1 MKSYKTLLFALA
13 AIVMQFAVACN
24 NDDPQPT
31 PQPEPPTP
39 EQPQPLTESHTLVI
53 FMQGN
58 NGLAEF
64 MDSNLQRILA
74 AYYDIP
80 EGDFRILVFYD
91 RGNYTRLTELYMNDG
106 MAKQR
111 LIEEYDTSTS
121 TVDKAFIES
130 VLARVKEEAPAD
142 IYGLI
147 LSSHG
152 GGWVPSDLYDVYL
165 LDEGTRA
172 TDPQIRPMFYGQDD
186 YDCMEIPDLV
196 GALDDIHFNYIIFD
210 ACFMGNIEALYDLRN
225 SADYIVASAAEVL
238 GAGFP
243 YETMLP
249 MLFEYDDHSLKAICE
264 EYMEYYANSS
274 GTVALI
280 DCQQLEPLAEAMR
293 AIMAEMDDV
302 NVKSVQ
308 AYDAFEYHLYF
319 DLLHYVELGV
329 ENSTAFEKAL
339 NKAVLYSGHTSTIL
353 TSTGDVDSFELARSC
368 GVSCYITQKDC
379 PATEAAWRDTA
390 WAKAITE

>member
-130 VLARVKEEAPAD
+130 EVRYNRLSRTNPERADALFTKAAKDAADKYAKLAK
-142 IYGLI
+142 
-147 LSSHG
+147 
-152 GGWVPSDLYDVYL
+152 
-165 LDEGTRA
+165 
-172 TDPQIRPMFYGQDD
+172 
-186 YDCMEIPDLV
+186 
-196 GALDDIHFNYIIFD
+196 
-210 ACFMGNIEALYDLRN
+210 
-225 SADYIVASAAEVL
+225 
-238 GAGFP
+238 
-243 YETMLP
+243 
-249 MLFEYDDHSLKAICE
+249 
-264 EYMEYYANSS
+264 
-274 GTVALI
+274 
-280 DCQQLEPLAEAMR
+280 
-293 AIMAEMDDV
+293 MAE
-302 NVKSVQ
+302 
-308 AYDAFEYHLYF
+308 
-319 DLLHYVELGV
+319 
-329 ENSTAFEKAL
+329 
-339 NKAVLYSGHTSTIL
+339 
-353 TSTGDVDSFELARSC
+353 
-368 GVSCYITQKDC
+368 
-379 PATEAAWRDTA
+379 
-390 WAKAITE
+390 